1 MCNFIKRYF
10 QEWADQPKV
19 AEADKRHQKK
29 VCTGMLK
36 TEKSKQKSLNPKY
49 EKNNFNT
56 NLSVKFNGMFQSSD
70 ILERCFW

>member
-19 AEADKRHQKK
+19 VEADKRHKKK